1 MATNIGP
8 KIGIDGEQQYKKE
21 MANIIQQAKT
31 LDSQMKLLTSSFSS
45 NTTAEEKNA
54 KTAGVAGAQYLN
66 QKKQVE
72 LLRDQL
78 KKATDA
84 YGENDTRTL
93 KLKESLNK
101 ATTKLNDMTKAEQTG
116 VSKTDNLT
124 DSVEDVSEGFNDAG
138 QSGLKFG
145 DILKANVISDVIING
160 MKKVGDAALEIGKA
174 VVGFVKDAVVA
185 FAELQQNLGGSEAVF
200 GEYAST
206 VQKTAEDAY
215 KTMGTTQSQYLATA
229 NKMGALFQGSGLDA
243 QRSMELTTQAMQRA
257 ADMASVMGIDTESAL
272 EAVSGAAKGNYT
284 MMDNLGVAM
293 NATTLDAYAM
303 SKGFDKAFSKMTNAE
318 KAEVAMQYF
327 FENTS
332 QYAGNF
338 EREASET
345 VSGSIGMLQSA
356 VQTWVAGLGNSEADI
371 VKLTNNIIE
380 AFQAAVENIV
390 PVVENIVGA
399 LPEIVGAVVPAI
411 MEILP
416 SVLDAAVE
424 IITTL
429 VDGLMKAL
437 PQLAREVPKVIFK
450 LVEFMLGEL
459 PLILDT
465 AFQIIVT
472 LANGITAVL
481 PTLIPAIVKTVMKIV
496 EVMIQNLPLIWGAAM
511 ELIKG
516 LAAGIID
523 ALPILLGELP
533 PLVVELVNTL
543 LDMIPQI
550 IDCGTELLGA
560 LIDNSDVILDTWAN
574 ALPDMILGLINALV
588 NNAPKIAEAGYRLF
602 VALVEKMP
610 ALIENYIAAFKTC
623 WGTLIQNIISQAPT
637 WAAKGKEL
645 LESVFSKWKDIFS
658 RVGSTLMGY
667 GKQLIQGL
675 WNGMKNAKD
684 WLWNK
689 VRSMLSSLTDKIKS
703 FFGIHSPSKLFEDEI
718 GENLAKGIGV
728 GFKAEMPDVTK
739 TMNGAMPT
747 ALNTTNFGG
756 VTITVNGAPG
766 QNVNDLADAV
776 AQRINN
782 MVGRRNAVYA

>member
-1 MATNIGP
+1 
-8 KIGIDGEQQYKKE
+8 

-45 NTTAEEKNA
+45 NTSAEEKNA

-116 VSKTDNLT
+116 ANKTDNLT
-124 DSVEDVSEGFNDAG
+124 DSVEDVSEGFDDAG
-138 QSGLKFG
+138 KSGLKFG

-303 SKGFDKAFSKMTNAE
+303 SKGFDKAFSKMSNAE
-318 KAEVAMQYF
+318 KAELAMQYF

-371 VKLTNNIIE
+371 VKLTDNIIE

-399 LPEIVGAVVPAI
+399 LPQIVGAVVPAI
-411 MEILP
+411 IEILP

-424 IITTL
+424 IVTTL
-429 VDGLMKAL
+429 IDGLMKAV
-437 PQLAREVPKVIFK
+437 PELAKEVPKIIFK

-481 PTLIPAIVKTVMKIV
+481 PKLIPAVVQTVLKIV
-496 EVMIQNLPLIWGAAM
+496 EVMIKNLPLIWGAAM

-533 PLVVELVNTL
+533 YLIVELVNTL
-543 LDMIPQI
+543 LEMIPAI
-550 IDCGTELLGA
+550 IDCGTELLSA
-560 LIDNSDVILDTWAN
+560 LCDNADAILGVWSN
-574 ALPDMILGLINALV
+574 ALPDMIIGLTEAIVGNIPA
-588 NNAPKIAEAGYRLF
+588 IAKAGYNLL
-602 VALVEKMP
+602 ATLVQKMP
-610 ALIENYIAAFKTC
+610 ELISLYIDAFKTC
-623 WGTLIQNIISQAPT
+623 WGKLLGYIAEQCKPFMDAGKNLIS
-637 WAAKGKEL
+637 
-645 LESVFSKWKDIFS
+645 SVFSKWGDIFTNAINNVKS
-658 RVGSTLMGY
+658 IG
-667 GKQLIQGL
+667 GKIIQGL

-689 VRSMLSSLTDKIKS
+689 VKSMLSSLTDKIKS

-728 GFKAEMPDVTK
+728 GFKAEMPDVTR

-776 AQRINN
+776 AARINN

>member
-8 KIGIDGEQQYKKE
+8 KIGIDGEKQYKQQ
-21 MANIIQQAKT
+21 MAQIIQQAKT

-78 KKATDA
+78 KKATAA

-138 QSGLKFG
+138 KSGLKFG

-380 AFQAAVENIV
+380 AFQTAVENIV

-437 PQLAREVPKVIFK
+437 PQLAKEVPKVIFK

-465 AFQIIVT
+465 AFQIIAT

-481 PTLIPAIVKTVMKIV
+481 PTLIPAIVQTVMKIV

-560 LIDNSDVILDTWAN
+560 LIDNSDTILDTWAN

-684 WLWNK
+684 WLWSK
-689 VRSMLSSLTDKIKS
+689 VKGMLSSLTDKIKG

-739 TMNGAMPT
+739 GMTKAMPK
-747 ALNTTNFGG
+747 ALNTTNMGG
-756 VTITVNGAPG
+756 VTITVNAAPG
-766 QNVNDLADAV
+766 QSVNDLADAV

>member
-1 MATNIGP
+1 
-8 KIGIDGEQQYKKE
+8 

-54 KTAGVAGAQYLN
+54 KTASVAGAQYLN

-243 QRSMELTTQAMQRA
+243 QRSMELTTKAMQRA

-318 KAEVAMQYF
+318 KAELAMQYF

-371 VKLTNNIIE
+371 VKLTDNIIE

-399 LPEIVGAVVPAI
+399 LPQIVGAVVPAI
-411 MEILP
+411 IEILP

-424 IITTL
+424 IVTTL
-429 VDGLMKAL
+429 IDGLMKAL
-437 PQLAREVPKVIFK
+437 PQLAREVPKIIFK

-481 PTLIPAIVKTVMKIV
+481 PKLIPAVVQTVLKIV
-496 EVMIQNLPLIWGAAM
+496 EVMIKNLPLIWGAAM

-533 PLVVELVNTL
+533 YLIVELVNTL
-543 LDMIPQI
+543 LEMIPAI
-550 IDCGTELLGA
+550 IDCGTELLSA
-560 LIDNSDVILDTWAN
+560 LCDNADAILGVWSN
-574 ALPDMILGLINALV
+574 ALPDMIIGLTEAIVGNIPA
-588 NNAPKIAEAGYRLF
+588 IAKAGYNLL
-602 VALVEKMP
+602 ATLVQKMP
-610 ALIENYIAAFKTC
+610 ELISLYIDAFKTC
-623 WGTLIQNIISQAPT
+623 WGKLLGYIAEQCKPFMDAGKNLIS
-637 WAAKGKEL
+637 
-645 LESVFSKWKDIFS
+645 SVFSKWGEIFTNAINNVKS
-658 RVGSTLMGY
+658 IG
-667 GKQLIQGL
+667 GKIIQGL

-689 VRSMLSSLTDKIKS
+689 VKSMLSSLTDKIKS

-728 GFKAEMPDVTK
+728 GFKAEMPDVTR

-776 AQRINN
+776 AARINN